1 MSAPDDRS
9 AGGRGDLNRP
19 RPGSAPDDRSAGGR
33 GDLNRSRP
41 ASTPL
46 LSVRGLRTVFPT
58 RRGPVAAADGVD
70 LDIAAGEAL
79 GVVGESGSG
88 KSVTFLSVLGLLRPP
103 GRIEAGEILFDGRD
117 LRRVSRAELRALRG
131 RHMALAMQDALSA
144 LNPAFTIGQ
153 QLIETLE
160 AHGLAANT
168 REQAA
173 AALSRVG
180 IPSAAER
187 LDDYPHQFSGGMRQ
201 RAMIAISL
209 AARPRLLVA
218 DEPTTALD
226 VTLRAQVLDLLDEL
240 REQDGLA
247 LALITHDLA
256 VVAERCPRVMVMYAG
271 QVVESG
277 PTAQVVARPLHPYTR
292 GLLESLPRLEDPDR
306 PLHPIPGQV
315 PDLARLDGGCRF
327 RNRCS
332 MAISACAGPTPL
344 ADLGGGRASRCLR
357 AAEVSP

>member
-1 MSAPDDRS
+1 MTA
-9 AGGRGDLNRP
+9 
-19 RPGSAPDDRSAGGR
+19 
-33 GDLNRSRP
+33 
-41 ASTPL
+41 PL

-70 LDIAAGEAL
+70 LEIAAGEAL

-88 KSVTFLSVLGLLRPP
+88 KSVTFLSVLGLIRPP
-103 GRIEAGEILFDGRD
+103 GRVVAGEILFNGRD
-117 LRRVSRAELRALRG
+117 LRRMGRGELRALRG
-131 RHMALAMQDALSA
+131 GEMALAMQDALSA

-153 QLIETLE
+153 QLVETLA
-160 AHGLAANT
+160 AHGLAKNP
-168 REQAA
+168 RDQAA
-173 AALSRVG
+173 AMLARVG

-201 RAMIAISL
+201 RAMIAIAL

-240 REQDGLA
+240 RTEDGLA

-277 PTAQVVARPLHPYTR
+277 PTAEVVSHPRHPYTR
-292 GLLESLPRLEDPDR
+292 GLIESLPRLENPDR

-315 PDLARLDGGCRF
+315 PDLARLDAGCRF
-327 RNRCS
+327 RNRCA
-332 MAISACAGPTPL
+332 MAIAACAAPTPL
-344 ADLGGGRASRCLR
+344 VDLGGGRASRCIR
-357 AAEVSP
+357 AAELAA